1 MHLLPGHLLP
11 LELCVISMR
20 VRSESTARQNRSSD
34 ESADSSSTAPIT
46 ETPIFR
52 LGRALFGGILAFNAL
67 ENLRNLEERIAYA
80 EAKNSPKPGLSVPTI
95 SAGLLVGGLGV
106 ALWRVPA
113 AAAAA
118 VAGFL
123 LGVTP
128 VMHDFWNVD
137 DPEQRQQELIHFLKN
152 MALFGAALA
161 FLKIGQQSA

>member
-1 MHLLPGHLLP
+1 
-11 LELCVISMR
+11 MR
-20 VRSESTARQNRSSD
+20 IRTGSSPQQDRSSN
-34 ESADSSSTAPIT
+34 ESADSSSTVPIT
-46 ETPIFR
+46 ETPLFR

-67 ENLRNLEERIAYA
+67 DNLRNLEERIAYA
-80 EAKNSPKPGLSVPTI
+80 DAKNTPKPGLSVPTT

-106 ALWRVPA
+106 ALWRIPA

-137 DPEQRQQELIHFLKN
+137 DPEQKQQQQIHFLKN

-161 FLKIGQQSA
+161 FLKVGQKSE